1 MGKQQILFITILYI
15 LSLYNVLA
23 RKQYEDLIYFFSTQ
37 RKEIDTQ
44 QPRISVVYG
53 PYKEV
58 GSFSNK
64 NSNNTGEFSY
74 TYSPKNSRKF
84 STGIDIG
91 ANNLGIEIKDSWR
104 RTFMEQNSITF
115 R

>member
-23 RKQYEDLIYFFSTQ
+23 RKQYVDLFYIFSTQ

-64 NSNNTGEFSY
+64 KILIILVSLAIRIPQKIQE
-74 TYSPKNSRKF
+74 
-84 STGIDIG
+84 
-91 ANNLGIEIKDSWR
+91 NLALE
-104 RTFMEQNSITF
+104 
-115 R
+115 